1 MITNTT
7 SEIPF
12 DQIFFFGD
20 SLSDS
25 GNLYELT
32 SELLLLGLPPDDFG
46 YNQNFTNAE
55 VDGNGAMWTQEVP
68 ALLGIAAADAHN
80 FAFGAAR
87 ALGAETVESLFRP
100 GGADAPLLRPGVDLD
115 DFADVSLTQAA
126 QSLLTDSEVL
136 DKLSAVNN
144 LNLTGQVTNALA
156 SVQGQF
162 DSGTVASFLIGGND
176 YSDLTP
182 GQDPQAFITDLVTAI
197 LANAAQVAAAGADAL
212 VYVTQ
217 PLLSF
222 APISE
227 QFVASLIEQGLPEA
241 EAIAALAQ
249 LDQLVGIQNQQAAA
263 GFQALGQ
270 QFNAAVKIV
279 DLAQLTEEVQAD
291 LSGFGFEFAGSR
303 ILPSGGDVLPFQDLN
318 NNDIPDIG
326 VDPVTNEILD
336 LPLPFLS
343 TDINGD
349 SEDDIFVAT
358 DAESLGFDL
367 DEILFFDG
375 LHPSAA
381 THDVIANFYA
391 ASLTQEVSFLAAAAD
406 NVSGTEQE
414 NLFFAK
420 AGDDTVE
427 GKDANDV
434 IFGGLG
440 SDVLAGNEGRDIVVG
455 GAGDDF
461 LIGNLGGD
469 LIAGSDGD
477 DRLLGRRGSD
487 ILLGG
492 DGSDEAVGGA
502 GDDLFI
508 QKIDTAPVVDIIR
521 GGIGFDSLFLEVG
534 SADFELTQSILEEFQ
549 AGRRFQFSVGENEI
563 ELFNIERVVL
573 GNSDDRAQF
582 AQAYSQ
588 AFEGLTDGA
597 IALVD
602 TAARWNQLDP
612 VPLIG

>member
-1 MITNTT
+1 MNTSAV
-7 SEIPF
+7 SEISF
-12 DQIFFFGD
+12 DQLFFFGD

-32 SELLLLGLPPDDFG
+32 SELLLIGLPPDGFG

-55 VDGNGAMWTQEVP
+55 VDGNGAMWTQEV
-68 ALLGIAAADAHN
+68 ADLLGLANVHN

-87 ALGAETVESLFRP
+87 ALGAATVESIFRP
-100 GGADAPLLRPGVDLD
+100 GDVDPPLLRPGVDLD
-115 DFADVSLTQAA
+115 DFADVSLGQAA
-126 QSLLTDSEVL
+126 QSVLAGSDVL
-136 DKLSAVNN
+136 DKLSAANN

-162 DSGTVASFLIGGND
+162 SSGTAASFLIGAND
-176 YSDLTP
+176 YSDLAP

-197 LANAAQVAAAGADAL
+197 LGNAAQVAAAGADTL
-212 VYVTQ
+212 IYVTQ

-227 QFVASLIEQGLPEA
+227 QFVAGLIEQGLPEA
-241 EAIAALAQ
+241 VAIAALAQ
-249 LDQLVGIQNQQAAA
+249 LDQLVGIQNQQASA

-270 QFNAAVKIV
+270 QFDTAVKII

-291 LSGFGFEFAGSR
+291 LSGFRFEFDGSR
-303 ILPSGGDVLPFQDLN
+303 ILPNGADALPFQDLN

-326 VDPVTNEILD
+326 VDPITNEILD
-336 LPLPFLS
+336 LPFPFLS

-358 DAESLGFDL
+358 DAESLEFDL

-381 THDVIANFYA
+381 THDVIANFYT
-391 ASLTQEVSFLAAAAD
+391 ASLTQEVSFLTAAAD
-406 NVSGTEQE
+406 AAVGTKQE
-414 NLFFAK
+414 DLFFAK
-420 AGDDTVE
+420 AGDDMVAGE
-427 GKDANDV
+427 DANDV

-440 SDVLAGNEGRDIVVG
+440 SDVLEGNAGQDIVVG
-455 GAGDDF
+455 GAGDDL
-461 LIGNLGGD
+461 LIGNLGAD
-469 LIAGSDGD
+469 IIAGSDGND
-477 DRLLGRRGSD
+477 SLRGRRGSD

-508 QKIDTAPVVDIIR
+508 QKIEAAPAVDIIR
-521 GGIGFDSLFLEVG
+521 GGLGFDSLFLEVG
-534 SADFELTQSILEEFQ
+534 SAEFELAQFSLEGFRAEQ
-549 AGRRFQFSVGENEI
+549 RFQLSVGENEI

-573 GNSDDRAQF
+573 GNSDDRTQF

-588 AFEGLTDGA
+588 ALDGLADGV

-612 VPLIG
+612 VPLFG

>member
-7 SEIPF
+7 SEILL

-25 GNLYELT
+25 GNIYELT
-32 SELLLLGLPPDDFG
+32 SELLLVGLPPDGFG

-55 VDGNGAMWTQEVP
+55 VDGNGAMWTEEVP
-68 ALLGIAAADAHN
+68 TLLGIADAQN

-87 ALGAETVESLFRP
+87 ALGTATIESLLRP
-100 GGADAPLLRPGVDLD
+100 GGVDTPFLRPGVDLD
-115 DFADVSLTQAA
+115 DFADVSLGQVA
-126 QSLLTDSEVL
+126 QSLLAGSEVSN
-136 DKLSAVNN
+136 KLAAVND

-162 DSGTVASFLIGGND
+162 SSGTAASFLVGGND
-176 YSDLTP
+176 YSSLVP

-197 LANAAQVAAAGADAL
+197 LGNAARVAAAGVDSL
-212 VYVTQ
+212 IYVTQ
-217 PLLSF
+217 PLPSF
-222 APISE
+222 VPISE
-227 QFVASLIEQGLPEA
+227 QVVSDLIDQGLPEA

-249 LDQLVGIQNQQAAA
+249 LDQLVGIQNQQVSA

-270 QFNAAVKIV
+270 QFDAAVKIV

-291 LSGFGFEFAGSR
+291 LSGFGFKFDGSR
-303 ILPSGGDVLPFQDLN
+303 ILPNGADALPFQDLN
-318 NNDIPDIG
+318 NNDIPDVG

-336 LPLPFLS
+336 LPFPFLS

-349 SEDDIFVAT
+349 SEDDIFVVT
-358 DAESLGFDL
+358 DAESLEFDL

-391 ASLTQEVSFLAAAAD
+391 ASLTQEVSFLAVEAD
-406 NVSGTEQE
+406 DVIGTERE

-420 AGDDTVE
+420 AGDDTVA

-440 SDVLAGNEGRDIVVG
+440 SDTLEGNAGQDIVVG

-461 LIGNLGGD
+461 LIGNLGAD
-469 LIAGSDGD
+469 IIAGSDGD
-477 DRLLGRRGSD
+477 DSLRGRRGSD
-487 ILLGG
+487 ILIGG
-492 DGSDEAVGGA
+492 DGSDDAVGGA

-508 QKIDTAPVVDIIR
+508 QKIEAEPAVDIIW
-521 GGIGFDSLFLEVG
+521 GGTGFDSLFLEVG
-534 SADFELTQSILEEFQ
+534 SADFELAQSSLEGFR

-573 GNSDDRAQF
+573 GNRGDRTQF

-588 AFEGLTDGA
+588 VFDGFADEA

-612 VPLIG
+612 IPLIA